1 MAEKTLQQLARA
13 YAHGEL
19 DKENYRKARA
29 SLINDIL
36 SGEVEVPDKT
46 YSTPIHPRAQDNTF
60 EEVTERKLRED
71 RQANEAIPEPRP
83 RRKAAP
89 PPPEEPVRNSTMRIK
104 TWPLVAGLAVV
115 IVLPVL
121 IYFLLPASS
130 TPDSD
135 QGDGE
140 PAAPGST
147 ATGQAAAVEAASSEA
162 RDLIRGFLQDRVW
175 TKTRIE
181 SFLSTWQTLPVD
193 QRQSVRDSVEMSRLA
208 NAIYKQLLSEKAL
221 SDLDNSGQ
229 AQENQKL
236 LVNFARE
243 MRIDDPRITL
253 PAETD
258 QE

>member
-1 MAEKTLQQLARA
+1 MAEKTLQQLTRA
-13 YAHGEL
+13 YAQGEL

-46 YSTPIHPRAQDNTF
+46 YPTPIHPRAQDNTF

-71 RQANEAIPEPRP
+71 RQANEAIPEPGA

-89 PPPEEPVRNSTMRIK
+89 PPPEEPVRNSTMRVK
-104 TWPLVAGLAVV
+104 TGPLLAGLAVV

-130 TPDSD
+130 TPDTD
-135 QGDGE
+135 QGGGE
-140 PAAPGST
+140 TAPDES
-147 ATGQAAAVEAASSEA
+147 ATSSQAAASSEA
-162 RDLIRGFLQDRVW
+162 SDLIRGFLQDRVW